1 MGEGSGQAAQTK
13 RCWDPASRV
22 TRHLQPGVVE
32 RAEVQEAQRC
42 CMFGMKG
49 EFCEVK
55 EGSLGARNKRPK
67 RVHKRRRPRRQ
78 GGRQASELNTL
89 KQTGDLNPDGL
100 GTEFLLLTIGLSC
113 LPKS

>member
-13 RCWDPASRV
+13 RCWDLASRA
-22 TRHLQPGVVE
+22 TRHLQAGVVE

-55 EGSLGARNKRPK
+55 EGSLGALWDQT
-67 RVHKRRRPRRQ
+67 V
-78 GGRQASELNTL
+78 GGPLC
-89 KQTGDLNPDGL
+89 GL
-100 GTEFLLLTIGLSC
+100 YWV
-113 LPKS
+113 